1 MAVVVDLVFE
11 IPERYQTYV
20 RHYAQAR
27 ALEREGEGQD
37 LALAAHY
44 QSRYEAGIKR
54 MLRRQQAM
62 AYQQKVVLGG
72 RPSILVKKPMARL
85 PWQYGKKVR

>member
-62 AYQQKVVLGG
+62 QYQQKVVLGG
-72 RPSILVKKPMARL
+72 LPSILGKKPMARL
-85 PWQYGKKVR
+85 PWQFGKVVR

>member
-1 MAVVVDLVFE
+1 MATVVELVFE
-11 IPERYQTYV
+11 IPERYQSYV

-54 MLRRQQAM
+54 MLKRQHAM
-62 AYQQKVVLGG
+62 AYQQKIVMGG
-72 RPSILVKKPMARL
+72 RPSIMGKKPMVRL
-85 PWQYGKKVR
+85 PWNYGKVVR